1 MITKRERSTPAGAVE
16 VLVVEDSP
24 TQAQHLA
31 RLLTSEPGWRVRI
44 AGDGSA
50 ALAEVARLRPNL
62 VISDIA
68 MPGMDGFTL
77 CRTLKDDPV
86 HADIPVVLLTRLAS
100 LNDIVQALESGA
112 DSFVRKPY
120 DGVQLR
126 ERLRRILQDCALGA
140 PDRPLEFMAAE
151 RRQIY
156 ELLVATHAQALRM
169 NTELAEQ
176 RSVLERS
183 VRSLA
188 ILHGMAAALN
198 EAVGEQAVAEAAL
211 AHLLAMPG
219 LAGAAVGAIRPDG
232 RLRMLAAR
240 GMPDGGATGLPLVRL
255 PLQAQGREV
264 GLLELLPA
272 GPSLGEAER
281 SLLDS
286 AASQLGSALERA
298 RLYAC
303 MEALVAE
310 RTEALRSERNRL
322 SAVVDTAG
330 ALVLL
335 AAPSGHIVMFNRAC
349 EEALGWKA
357 IEAIGRPCWEVVRR
371 VDDELAVRR
380 AFQNLDGLPP
390 TGRIRGEWHT
400 RDGKSRAILWTSTL
414 LRREDGSI
422 EYVLGTGIDATE
434 LRGAEERLRYVSN
447 FDAVTGLPNRLL
459 LRDRLRQM
467 KVQAKGAGQ
476 VLGFI
481 LLSLGRMPLIREA
494 LGPAAEQA
502 LLQEVAGRLR
512 DTVGGDAVG
521 RFSDG
526 SFAVLARRPV
536 TEDLSLLARRLL
548 ATIGKPYSWEF
559 QELHL
564 DPAVGIAVYPN
575 DGVKYEMLVQGAE
588 AALRQ
593 ALDAVGQRCAFY
605 RPELNQGANE
615 RFKLESALRRAIE
628 REELE
633 LHYQP
638 QVCLN
643 SGRIVGAEALLR
655 WRHPQQGMVSPA
667 VFIPLAE
674 ETGQILPM
682 GDWVLNAACS
692 QLREWR
698 DDGLPLVPVSVNL
711 SAHQFDDQIVST
723 VGRVLAECGIEPQL
737 LELEL
742 TESASMA
749 DADKSCS
756 LLAQLKGMGIRLAI
770 DDFGT
775 GFSNLNYLKRFP
787 VDKLKLDQ
795 SFIADLLDSSD
806 DQAISRAVIAMAQG
820 LRLTVVA
827 EGVETAGQL
836 ALLAEHGCDL
846 MQGYYFSK
854 PVPAAEFGRM
864 LREGVSLDL
873 APLRQRQ
880 VEESSASS
888 HHVPI

>member
-1 MITKRERSTPAGAVE
+1 VTVVE

-31 RLLTSEPGWRVRI
+31 RLLANEAGWRVRI
-44 AGDGSA
+44 AGEGSA
-50 ALAEVARLRPNL
+50 ALAEVARLRPHL
-62 VISDIA
+62 IVSDIA

-120 DGVQLR
+120 DGAQLR

-169 NTELAEQ
+169 NAELADQ
-176 RSVLERS
+176 RCVLERS
-183 VRSLA
+183 CRSLA

-198 EAVGEQAVAEAAL
+198 GAVGEQAVAEAAL

-219 LAGAAVGAIRPDG
+219 LAGAAVGAVDAGGAPRP
-232 RLRMLAAR
+232 LAAR
-240 GMPDGGATGLPLVRL
+240 GFPSAAASEPSADTAAGLAMVRL
-255 PLQAQGREV
+255 PLLAQGREV
-264 GLLELLPA
+264 GVLELLPA
-272 GPSLGEAER
+272 GPELGEAER

-298 RLYAC
+298 RLYAS
-303 MEALVAE
+303 MEALVVE

-335 AAPSGHIVMFNRAC
+335 AAPCGSIVMFNRAC

-357 IEAIGRPCWEVVRR
+357 NEAIGQPCWEVVRR
-371 VDDELAVRR
+371 IDDELAVRR
-380 AFQNLDGLPP
+380 VFQGLDTMPG
-390 TGRIRGEWHT
+390 TSRIQGEWHT
-400 RDGKSRAILWTSTL
+400 RDGKRRSIIWTTTL
-414 LRREDGSI
+414 LRRDDGSV

-447 FDAVTGLPNRLL
+447 FDTLTGLPNRML

-467 KVQAKGAGQ
+467 KGQAQGAGQ
-476 VLGFI
+476 VLGFM
-481 LLSLGRMPLIREA
+481 LLRLGRMPLIREA

-502 LLQEVAGRLR
+502 LVQEAAERLR
-512 DTVGGDAVG
+512 EAAGSDAVG

-526 SFAVLARRPV
+526 SFAVVALRAV
-536 TEDLSLLARRLL
+536 AEDFALTARRLL
-548 ATIGKPYSWEF
+548 AAVGKPYTWDQE
-559 QELHL
+559 ELHL
-564 DPAVGIAVYPN
+564 DPSIGIAVYPN
-575 DGVKYEMLVQGAE
+575 DGMVYDVLVQGAE

-593 ALDAVGQRCAFY
+593 ASDGVGQRYAFY
-605 RPELNQGANE
+605 RPELNQGAND
-615 RFKLESALRRAIE
+615 RFKLESALRRALE
-628 REELE
+628 RHELE

-638 QVCLN
+638 QVDML

-655 WRHPQQGMVSPA
+655 WRHPERGLVPPG
-667 VFIPLAE
+667 VFIGLAE
-674 ETGQILPM
+674 ETGLILPI
-682 GDWVLNAACS
+682 GDWVLWAACN
-692 QLREWR
+692 QLRQWR
-698 DDGLPLVPVSVNL
+698 NAGLPVVPVSVNL
-711 SAHQFDDQIVST
+711 SALQFDDQIVGT
-723 VGRVLAECGIEPQL
+723 VGRVLAECGIEPEL

-749 DADKSCS
+749 DADKSVV
-756 LLAQLKGMGIRLAI
+756 LLAQLKSMGVGLAI

-795 SFIADLLDSSD
+795 SFIADLLDSAD

-836 ALLAEHGCDL
+836 AMLAEHGCDL

-854 PVPAAEFGRM
+854 PVPAADFGRM
-864 LREGVSLDL
+864 LRDGVTLDSS
-873 APLRQRQ
+873 RSGHQ
-880 VEESSASS
+880 V
-888 HHVPI
+888 PM